1 MNTPGNDVFESR
13 DAARELGRFDEA
25 VLAFWPRLEH
35 LKQEVGAEAVLLQDN
50 ETTLATKTSPR
61 A

>member
-1 MNTPGNDVFESR
+1 VFESR
-13 DAARELGRFDEA
+13 HAARELGRFDAA
-25 VLAFWPRLEH
+25 VLAFRPRLEH